1 MIEEP
6 TKNTEFAL
14 VFYSG
19 GAGSW
24 AAAKMAAQ
32 EFGAENTT
40 LLFTD
45 TKIEHPDLYVF
56 LREGAAQLGCRLVEI
71 ADGRTPFEVFRD
83 VKIIGNTRID
93 PCSRVLKRELAQ
105 AWIEKN
111 CDPENTTLVFG
122 IDSFEYHRFDD
133 GEGRGVRPRYAA
145 LGWPHTKCLASYGI
159 FTKPY
164 VLSMIAEAGLPLPEL
179 YRKGFPHNNCG
190 GACVKAGRAQW
201 AHLLL
206 NSPETYEKW
215 EKDEAEL
222 QRLIG
227 TDSTILRDR
236 RGGQTKPYSLRR
248 FREEVESGEVVVRDL
263 DDWGGCAC
271 FYDDAEAGSLV

>member
-1 MIEEP
+1 MP
-6 TKNTEFAL
+6 DTKFAL

-24 AAAKMAAQ
+24 AAAKCACD
-32 EFGAENTT
+32 EFGPENTT

-56 LREGAAQLGCRLVEI
+56 LREGARVLGCKLIEI
-71 ADGRTPFEVFRD
+71 SDGRTPFEVFLD
-83 VKIIGNTRID
+83 VKMIGNTRID

-105 AWIEKN
+105 KWISEN
-111 CDPENTTLVFG
+111 CDPDETTLIFG
-122 IDSFEYHRFDD
+122 IDSFEYHRFDN
-133 GEGRGVRPRYAA
+133 GEGGGVRPRYAEM
-145 LGWPHTKCLASYGI
+145 GWPHVKCLASYGV

-164 VLSMIAEAGLPLPEL
+164 ILSMVAEAGLPLPSL

-201 AHLLL
+201 ALLL
-206 NSPETYEKW
+206 EQEPETYKKW

-222 QRLIG
+222 QRIIG

-236 RGGQTKPYSLRR
+236 RGGDTKPYSLKT
-248 FREEVESGEVVVRDL
+248 FREEIEANIVRVRDL

-271 FYDDAEAGSLV
+271 FYDDPNAGRLI